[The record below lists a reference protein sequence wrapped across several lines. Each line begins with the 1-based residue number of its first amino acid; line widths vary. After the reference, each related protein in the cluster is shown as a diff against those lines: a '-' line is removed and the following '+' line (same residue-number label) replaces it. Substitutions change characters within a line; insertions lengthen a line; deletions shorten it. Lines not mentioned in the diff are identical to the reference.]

1 MKPSMRAHVLSLP
14 SNCMS
19 NMSPRHV
26 LKHFG
31 ILIYSRSEIDEI
43 NKGQKPG
50 WLMIY
55 LFILMQTW
63 RGLALV
69 FSMGPSLSCRNP
81 SISWWCFIKAHFWWY
96 KNQLIRNI
104 NPFVYIRWF
113 HWLLIT
119 MQNESP
125 VSCSFSSFIDT
136 HRMYSTN
143 INIGFGKH
151 KKCCQL
157 SCRWFLFN
165 PSLPNRSRNLFFCPR
180 PRLHLPSTVL

>member
-1 MKPSMRAHVLSLP
+1 MGSVTILSSLTDWLGWSGWNISILTYP
-14 SNCMS
+14 LANRPWSINEAINEGPRVVS
-19 NMSPRHV
+19 PQQLHEQHALSPRHV

-113 HWLLIT
+113 H
-119 MQNESP
+119 
-125 VSCSFSSFIDT
+125 F
-136 HRMYSTN
+136 
-143 INIGFGKH
+143 
-151 KKCCQL
+151 
-157 SCRWFLFN
+157 
-165 PSLPNRSRNLFFCPR
+165 
-180 PRLHLPSTVL
+180 